1 MADLLKDIDDAF
13 ISDSMINELGVIMS
27 PPPPN
32 LILIDHKLG
41 LSCQMLKPLFSY
53 AIDEF
58 HSILNEVK
66 YGRKELSNMI
76 VQDDILRLT
85 RAILLVKGD
94 MPMAYNLRKQLLV
107 NGQLLDI
114 DNELLFLSF
123 LFSHHPK
130 SPSSWQHRR
139 WCLNI
144 RNSKNKCNN
153 SEVELKPF
161 LSDVEM
167 NIELDLCTIMS
178 EKYPKNYYSWLHRL
192 WLLEGMTIVQL
203 ESELKFTSTWLISH
217 VSDHSAASHRCQ
229 IIFRIVSLLS
239 ITINIDDHNDPYQ
252 MQNLE
257 KFMETIL
264 NDLKLEYKIIFL
276 KNDNN
281 DIDNDS
287 GIKHLQFYNLYHHF
301 IFIEYVL
308 RGSEYLILHR
318 PGKSMQ
324 EFYLNIFMYIL
335 TYIYDHHKYVPYI
348 NRSLE

>member
-41 LSCQMLKPLFSY
+41 LSCKILKPLFSY
-53 AIDEF
+53 AIDKF

-94 MPMAYNLRKQLLV
+94 MPMAYNLRKQLLMS
-107 NGQLLDI
+107 GQLLDV

-192 WLLEGMTIVQL
+192 WLLKGMTIVQL
-203 ESELKFTSTWLISH
+203 ESELKFTLTWLISH
-217 VSDHSAASHRCQ
+217 VSDHSAASHRSQ
-229 IIFRIVSLLS
+229 IIFRILSLLS
-239 ITINIDDHNDPYQ
+239 NTSNNNDHNDPYQ
-252 MQNLE
+252 MQILE
-257 KFMETIL
+257 KFMARIL
-264 NDLKLEYKIIFL
+264 NDLKLEYKTDFFI
-276 KNDNN
+276 NDNN
-281 DIDNDS
+281 EINNDS
-287 GIKHLQFYNLYHHF
+287 GNKHIQFSNLYYHF

-308 RGSEYLILHR
+308 RKSEYLILHR

-324 EFYLNIFMYIL
+324 VFYFHIFMYII
-335 TYIYDHHKYVPYI
+335 TYLYVHHEFVPF
-348 NRSLE
+348 E